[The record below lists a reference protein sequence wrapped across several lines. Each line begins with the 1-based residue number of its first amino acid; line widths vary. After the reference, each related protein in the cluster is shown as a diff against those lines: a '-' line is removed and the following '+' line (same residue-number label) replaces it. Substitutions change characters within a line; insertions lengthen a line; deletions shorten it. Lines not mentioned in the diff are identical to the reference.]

1 MSTSEKQSQVLHVQ
15 GTKSF
20 GAAEGK
26 ENERRWDDAKIDR
39 KNTDP
44 DNHYDKTRM
53 HLNFEVGPDGK
64 IHPLGYQSKPLEQR
78 LEDRLQ
84 QLGWHPFKEG
94 SKNQPNCAVEFI
106 LGGSRERINEMAF
119 GVHLPNLEKGS
130 DNSHIERMPEIE
142 QWALDNY
149 AWLCRR
155 FGAENVIGLQIHL
168 DETSVHAHGLV
179 IPVGVRKR
187 SDRPC
192 VMYAAKFGHDGTE
205 YRKIMQ
211 EMHTS
216 YNQEV
221 ASKYGLERG
230 ESVEGRS
237 VVHLDKKALNRKLD
251 KELAAKQKALK
262 GLSTMESNLQKSIAE
277 KQTQLNK
284 ITQDLADGKISQEEA
299 DSLLA
304 ATKKAL
310 ESEEALLKDK
320 VDKRKAVEKEL
331 TNITQECDR
340 ARKVVQPYHNPT
352 ADVSPP
358 QISSKP
364 GFFEKFED
372 WAAKENKAIS
382 KSFWASV
389 KHVGKV
395 YMTDAQKQVETIQN
409 NVLVDYNELWQ
420 YRQTNEEREN
430 RLSELTEQQDI
441 LIKQLMSSNLRPLV
455 LGIAD
460 ALLSGEVP
468 SSGGGG
474 STSDLPW
481 DGRNRDEDE
490 DAYHRRCLLTA
501 SRFVHRRTMNR
512 GYRRRGY

>member
-1 MSTSEKQSQVLHVQ
+1 M
-15 GTKSF
+15 
-20 GAAEGK
+20 
-26 ENERRWDDAKIDR
+26 
-39 KNTDP
+39 
-44 DNHYDKTRM
+44 
-53 HLNFEVGPDGK
+53 
-64 IHPLGYQSKPLEQR
+64 
-78 LEDRLQ
+78 
-84 QLGWHPFKEG
+84 
-94 SKNQPNCAVEFI
+94 
-106 LGGSRERINEMAF
+106 
-119 GVHLPNLEKGS
+119 
-130 DNSHIERMPEIE
+130 
-142 QWALDNY
+142 
-149 AWLCRR
+149 
-155 FGAENVIGLQIHL
+155 
-168 DETSVHAHGLV
+168 
-179 IPVGVRKR
+179 
-187 SDRPC
+187 
-192 VMYAAKFGHDGTE
+192 
-205 YRKIMQ
+205 
-211 EMHTS
+211 
-216 YNQEV
+216 
-221 ASKYGLERG
+221 
-230 ESVEGRS
+230 
-237 VVHLDKKALNRKLD
+237 
-251 KELAAKQKALK
+251 
-262 GLSTMESNLQKSIAE
+262 
-277 KQTQLNK
+277 
-284 ITQDLADGKISQEEA
+284 
-299 DSLLA
+299 A

-331 TNITQECDR
+331 TNITQERDR

-490 DAYHRRCLLTA
+490 EAYRQRCLLTA

>member
-1 MSTSEKQSQVLHVQ
+1 M
-15 GTKSF
+15 
-20 GAAEGK
+20 
-26 ENERRWDDAKIDR
+26 
-39 KNTDP
+39 
-44 DNHYDKTRM
+44 
-53 HLNFEVGPDGK
+53 
-64 IHPLGYQSKPLEQR
+64 
-78 LEDRLQ
+78 
-84 QLGWHPFKEG
+84 
-94 SKNQPNCAVEFI
+94 
-106 LGGSRERINEMAF
+106 
-119 GVHLPNLEKGS
+119 
-130 DNSHIERMPEIE
+130 
-142 QWALDNY
+142 
-149 AWLCRR
+149 
-155 FGAENVIGLQIHL
+155 
-168 DETSVHAHGLV
+168 
-179 IPVGVRKR
+179 
-187 SDRPC
+187 
-192 VMYAAKFGHDGTE
+192 
-205 YRKIMQ
+205 
-211 EMHTS
+211 
-216 YNQEV
+216 
-221 ASKYGLERG
+221 
-230 ESVEGRS
+230 
-237 VVHLDKKALNRKLD
+237 VHLDKKALNRKLD

-320 VDKRKAVEKEL
+320 VDKRKAVEKDL

-441 LIKQLMSSNLRPLV
+441 LIKQLMSPNLRPLV

-460 ALLSGEVP
+460 ALLNGEVP

-474 STSDLPW
+474 SSSDLPW

-490 DAYHRRCLLTA
+490 EAYRQRCLLTA